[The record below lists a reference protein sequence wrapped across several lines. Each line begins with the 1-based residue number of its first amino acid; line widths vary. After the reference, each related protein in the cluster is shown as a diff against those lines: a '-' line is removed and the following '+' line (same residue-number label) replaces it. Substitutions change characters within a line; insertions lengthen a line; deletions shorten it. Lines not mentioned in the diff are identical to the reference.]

1 MMKTVL
7 KLDPVFL
14 NRSRPKKKA
23 TEKNQF
29 RTRLSSFN
37 GGPIR
42 APSCNDSDTPR
53 SNESESWN
61 NNVRTERKAEIK
73 APIITPIESKTELKE
88 VTVVKWIDY
97 SHKYGIAYLLS
108 NGSIGVLYND
118 ETKIIYNPFFDKM
131 HYFNGLDML
140 IFSHDSFST
149 KPVDEY
155 NNEMRKKVKILSYL
169 KKMLKTNEVK
179 YSLTCKRES
188 PNNDTVIY
196 LKKWSKVDDRLV
208 FKLNSKLM
216 QIFNSNKT
224 EFLLKYDVGQVEMF
238 LSETHT
244 KTANLSPDSKKFI
257 FNNSK
262 TLSEKLQ
269 LIEDLINGKENN
281 NIDIT
286 PVKMKINECS
296 ILSSKINTTANEKS
310 IYGFT
315 PNSKL
320 DVTNSI
326 RKNRYQL
333 RRPITESHQSISYT
347 PFKDLST
354 KTGSYWGGNT
364 HSVNDFGKFLN
375 RVKDQ

>member
-14 NRSRPKKKA
+14 NRSRLKKKA

-53 SNESESWN
+53 SNESESCHN
-61 NNVRTERKAEIK
+61 NTRTEQRAEAK
-73 APIITPIESKTELKE
+73 TRSQVPIEPQPQTNLKE
-88 VTVVKWIDY
+88 VTVVKWVDY
-97 SHKYGIAYLLS
+97 SHKYGIAYQLS

-118 ETKIIYNPFFDKM
+118 ETKIVYNPFFDKM
-131 HYFNGLDML
+131 HYFNGLDIL
-140 IFSHDSFST
+140 IFNHDLFST

-169 KKMLKTNEVK
+169 KKMLKTNDVK
-179 YSLTCKRES
+179 FSLTNKRES

-216 QIFNSNKT
+216 QIFNSNKS

-244 KTANLSPDSKKFI
+244 KTANLSPNSKKFI

-269 LIEDLINGKENN
+269 MIEDLINGKEN
-281 NIDIT
+281 IHVDVT
-286 PVKMKINECS
+286 PIKMKVNESS

-326 RKNRYQL
+326 RKNRYQI

-354 KTGSYWGGNT
+354 KTGSY
-364 HSVNDFGKFLN
+364 
-375 RVKDQ
+375 